1 MRLAVAS
8 GKGGTGKTTVAVN
21 LARVWNGPVQ
31 LLDCDVESPNAGL
44 FLKGETLATEIAGMP
59 VPAVDEALCTGCGIC
74 SAFCEYNSIACAG
87 GTAMVFPEMCRGCGG
102 CAMLCP
108 VKAITEREHR
118 IGVIETLGAGDI
130 TLIRGRLDVGAAM
143 APPLIRQVKL
153 RASSELPCIIDCPPG
168 TSCPVITAMKGS
180 DMVLLVTEPT
190 PFGLNDLELA
200 VETVKELGMPFGV
213 VLNRSG
219 SGDRRVHEFCSSRG
233 ISLLMEIP
241 DDRRYAEAYSR
252 GELLADS
259 FPGLRDL
266 FAGLRAELEKHFD
279 S

>member
-1 MRLAVAS
+1 MRLAIAS

-31 LLDCDVESPNAGL
+31 LLDCDVEAPNAGL
-44 FLKGETLATEIAGMP
+44 FLRGETLGTEAVGVP
-59 VPAVDEALCTGCGIC
+59 VPSVDASLCTGCGIC
-74 SAFCEYNSIACAG
+74 SAFCEYNAIACAG
-87 GTAMVFPEMCRGCGG
+87 GTAMVFPEMCHGCGG
-102 CAMLCP
+102 CALVCP
-108 VKAITEREHR
+108 EKAIAETEHR
-118 IGVIETLGAGDI
+118 IGAVEILEAGNI
-130 TLIRGRLDVGAAM
+130 MLIRGRLDVGAAM
-143 APPLIRQVKL
+143 SPPLIRHVKQ
-153 RASSELPCIIDCPPG
+153 RASAGIPRIIDCPPG

-200 VETVKELGMPFGV
+200 VETVKELGIPFGV

-219 SGDRRVHEFCSSRG
+219 SGDGRVQEFCSSRG
-233 ISLLMEIP
+233 IPLLLEIP

-259 FPGLRDL
+259 FPGARDL
-266 FAGLRAELEKHFD
+266 FAGLRAELEKP
-279 S
+279 